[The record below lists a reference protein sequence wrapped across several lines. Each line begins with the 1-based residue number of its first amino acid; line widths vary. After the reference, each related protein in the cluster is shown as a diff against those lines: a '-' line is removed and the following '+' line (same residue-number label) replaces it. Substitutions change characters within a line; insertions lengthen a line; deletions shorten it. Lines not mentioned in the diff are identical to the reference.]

1 MKRLLLHGLSVLLIG
16 AAVVFVVYYAQQQAA
31 CRASPAGLIA
41 EAANTI
47 AEGGHTSTFG
57 DAIVTV
63 LSSVGILALM
73 GFFIW
78 LASPLFSRQPQRRRY
93 QRRRRT
99 QRPPQSSQLP
109 AGQQWVLRQEIQRLE
124 QHLQR
129 LEQQR
134 YQDPEPVYYPDYQEE
149 EALWA
154 L

>member
-1 MKRLLLHGLSVLLIG
+1 MKRLLLHGLYVLLIG

-31 CRASPAGLIA
+31 YRASPAGLIA

-47 AEGGHTSTFG
+47 AEGGRTHTLG

-63 LSSVGILALM
+63 LFSVGILALI

-78 LASPLFSRQPQRRRY
+78 LASPLFPRQPQRRRY
-93 QRRRRT
+93 QRRRYQRPQSPMT
-99 QRPPQSSQLP
+99 QRQLL
-109 AGQQWVLRQEIQRLE
+109 LREIQHLE
-124 QHLQR
+124 Q
-129 LEQQR
+129 QQR
-134 YQDPEPVYYPDYQEE
+134 YQDPEPIYYPDYQEE